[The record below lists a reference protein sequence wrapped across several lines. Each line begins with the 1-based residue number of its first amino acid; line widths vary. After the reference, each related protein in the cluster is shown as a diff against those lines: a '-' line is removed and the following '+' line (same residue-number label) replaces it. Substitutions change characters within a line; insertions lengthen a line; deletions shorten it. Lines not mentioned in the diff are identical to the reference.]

1 MMSWAR
7 THGWQ
12 SGVVT
17 LLLGGSLCG
26 GNLVTNGSFDTST
39 YTANHEFDTS
49 FNSQGV
55 SGWTGTGYSIY
66 FFAGTQTTTSAISQW
81 TSTLEMLD
89 TASTKLSPNG
99 GNFVALDADPSIGS
113 TIFTSVG
120 GLTVGQRYTLSFFW
134 AASELQSR
142 TGATNEQI
150 QAQITNGATV
160 DLNYLSA
167 SVNTASQGFTI
178 DPATNNWF
186 KVTLTFA
193 ASSATETLT
202 FLGKS
207 TSTGL
212 PPMVLIDGV
221 QINAVPEPTTLT
233 MLGLGSALILGAAVR
248 RKRIVK

>member
-1 MMSWAR
+1 MMSLAR
-7 THGWQ
+7 MSGWQ
-12 SGVVT
+12 SGVMT

-39 YTANHEFDTS
+39 YTASHEFDSS

-66 FFAGTQTTTSAISQW
+66 FFGGTQTTVSATNRWASN
-81 TSTLEMLD
+81 LEMLD
-89 TASTKLSPNG
+89 VASTKLSPDG
-99 GNFVALDADPSIGS
+99 GNFVALDSDPTIASS
-113 TIFTSVG
+113 IFTSVS
-120 GLTVGQRYTLSFFW
+120 GLTVGQRYSLSFYW

-142 TGATNEQI
+142 SGATNEQI
-150 QAQITNGATV
+150 QAQITNGATI

-178 DPATNNWF
+178 DPVTNNWF
-186 KVTLTFA
+186 KVTSTFM

-212 PPMVLIDGV
+212 PPIVLIDGV
-221 QINAVPEPTTLT
+221 QISAVPEPATLT
-233 MLGLGSALILGAAVR
+233 MLGLGTALILGAAVR
-248 RKRIVK
+248 RKRVSK